1 MNIEN
6 FPTSESAKRM
16 MSYITGNGFYD
27 RSWVGKWIFQVMGQE
42 MDEVRRIIVDELPYQ
57 AFPETA
63 TWGLRYLEE
72 KYGLPVRENLSYEE
86 RRALIKAKRDLR
98 APMTPYRMELILG
111 SLTGREITVD
121 DMAENL
127 VPNTFTVTIHPG
139 ESIVDFKEAY
149 DTLNQIKQSHTT
161 YVLGMEAEQQQD
173 LYIGSALMAT
183 PSWTIYDEGLHQV
196 RSYLYVGCAL
206 QPAGTIT
213 IDDRG

>member
-27 RSWVGKWIFQVMGQE
+27 KSWVGKWIFQVMGQE

-63 TWGLRYLEE
+63 TWGLCYLEE
-72 KYGLPVRENLSYEE
+72 KYGLPIRENLSYEE
-86 RRALIKAKRDLR
+86 RRNLIMAKRDLR

-121 DMAENL
+121 DMDQNL
-127 VPNTFTVTIHPG
+127 APNTFTVTIHPG
-139 ESIVDFKEAY
+139 EAVVDFKQAY

-161 YVLGMEAEQQQD
+161 YVLGMEAEQQQE
-173 LYIGSALMAT
+173 LYIGAALLAT
-183 PSWTIYDEGLHQV
+183 PLWTIYDEGLHQI
-196 RSYLYVGCAL
+196 RQYLYVSCAL